1 MNILNPYI
9 FARRIALLLLI
20 IFLLQLILPLLSLVS
35 IGIVKEIQKDKIL
48 NHLGNEELLS
58 KITLTK
64 EEYKTIKFIEEKEF
78 FYNNVLYDI
87 AYVKQENGHFNIY
100 AIPDNIENFLQNLHN
115 RVLQKLVF
123 YIKKTFKLF
132 SLLYFENQ
140 GLNSSFNYFQTKMQ
154 LNYKYSLLI
163 NPFLKTPY
171 PPPKFIFI

>member
-48 NHLGNEELLS
+48 NHIGNEELLS

-64 EEYKTIKFIEEKEF
+64 EEYKTIKIIEEKEF

-87 AYVKQENGHFNIY
+87 AYIKQENGHFNIY

-115 RVLQKLVF
+115 RVLQK
-123 YIKKTFKLF
+123 
-132 SLLYFENQ
+132 
-140 GLNSSFNYFQTKMQ
+140 
-154 LNYKYSLLI
+154 
-163 NPFLKTPY
+163 
-171 PPPKFIFI
+171 